1 MFYNQTVDKGKLK
14 KLIAWAYQNYGSARC
29 SQMADALA
37 FVSLP
42 KQGFPLVW
50 MI

>member
-14 KLIAWAYQNYGSARC
+14 KLIAWAYQNYGSARW
-29 SQMADALA
+29 
-37 FVSLP
+37 LP